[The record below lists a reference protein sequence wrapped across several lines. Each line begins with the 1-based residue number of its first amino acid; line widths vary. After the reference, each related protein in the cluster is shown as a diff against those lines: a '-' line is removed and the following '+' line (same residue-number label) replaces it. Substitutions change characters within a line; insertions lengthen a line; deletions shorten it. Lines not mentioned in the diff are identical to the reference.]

1 MWTVLRILRAATAEP
16 QKARQP
22 RLVFV
27 IVDASSAAYALNKG
41 RVGGG
46 SSADMQQVMTDITD
60 LLATHYMVLI
70 TTLLLTRFP
79 IFLLRFLLL

>member
-1 MWTVLRILRAATAEP
+1 MRRGSILHSH
-16 QKARQP
+16 QP

-41 RVGGG
+41 RVGEG

-60 LLATHYMVLI
+60 LLATHYMDLGI
-70 TTLLLTRFP
+70 TLGTRVGGS
-79 IFLLRFLLL
+79 R